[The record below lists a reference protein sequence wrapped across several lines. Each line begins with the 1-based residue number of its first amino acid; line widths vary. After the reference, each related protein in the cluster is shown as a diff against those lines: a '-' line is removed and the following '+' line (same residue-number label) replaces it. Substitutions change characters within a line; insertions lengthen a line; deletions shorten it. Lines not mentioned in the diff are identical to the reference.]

1 MESCRYA
8 HISYGRN
15 RGRGITLKE
24 KYMVLVNLT
33 KHQKQAIQFIGTM
46 YILIVGLFITYQTL
60 NLGTGMMFFTGALIW
75 GTVFSES
82 DETLDD
88 ILRKSFNKVRTESA
102 IG

>member
-1 MESCRYA
+1 
-8 HISYGRN
+8 
-15 RGRGITLKE
+15 
-24 KYMVLVNLT
+24 MVLVNLT